1 MDTFIHYCLSLA
13 TVSVNCL
20 SSGRCG
26 VVLAVRG
33 AWWPAETYDAAW
45 SVEFFEHVSGSIAT
59 HTHTHRERERER
71 HKERDTETERQRQ
84 RQKKQHTNTDTHRE
98 THRDRDRD
106 RDRETLRETKRRA
119 AISSLLLFSLNLSNE
134 FELLV
139 QCWPAVLV
147 IVNEMFIVCN

>member
-59 HTHTHRERERER
+59 HTHTQRERERER
-71 HKERDTETERQRQ
+71 ERERDTRRETQRQRDRDRKNNTQTQTHTEKHTETETETETERHSERQ
-84 RQKKQHTNTDTHRE
+84 RDGQRYHHYYCS
-98 THRDRDRD
+98 
-106 RDRETLRETKRRA
+106 A
-119 AISSLLLFSLNLSNE
+119 
-134 FELLV
+134 
-139 QCWPAVLV
+139 
-147 IVNEMFIVCN
+147 

>member
-59 HTHTHRERERER
+59 HTHTQRERERER
-71 HKERDTETERQRQ
+71 ERETQGERHRDRETETETEKTTHKHRHTQRNTQRQRQ
-84 RQKKQHTNTDTHRE
+84 RQRQRDTQRDKETGSDIIIITVQLEFKQ
-98 THRDRDRD
+98 
-106 RDRETLRETKRRA
+106 
-119 AISSLLLFSLNLSNE
+119 
-134 FELLV
+134 
-139 QCWPAVLV
+139 
-147 IVNEMFIVCN
+147 